1 MTRQREAV
9 MQAVLSSPRHMTADE
24 VFEAARAR
32 LPGISRATVYRN
44 LGLMERDGQVHRVRM
59 AGAPDRFDRML
70 APHDHIRCPRCGELQ
85 DVTLGDLR
93 ALLEERLG
101 RPVGAYEL
109 NVSALCDACMRAG
122 EREEE
127 SHG

>member
-1 MTRQREAV
+1 M
-9 MQAVLSSPRHMTADE
+9 
-24 VFEAARAR
+24 
-32 LPGISRATVYRN
+32 
-44 LGLMERDGQVHRVRM
+44 
-59 AGAPDRFDRML
+59 
-70 APHDHIRCPRCGELQ
+70 
-85 DVTLGDLR
+85 TLGDLR

-101 RPVGAYEL
+101 RRVGAYEL